1 MEIELIVSKMIV
13 LLILLIIGYI
23 CAKLNITTKEFN
35 KVASKVV
42 INVFFFA
49 MIISSVANKEIP
61 MSGSELAFGI
71 GMMFAF
77 MLICLVIAVLTP
89 RVFRIKDGDIGMY
102 ELLIGFM
109 NTAFIGYPVIQAMY
123 GEESV
128 FFAATSGIP
137 FNLAIYTIGI
147 IMLNKNRSD
156 GTKLYFKNILTPPL
170 IATVISIF
178 IFAFKIPV
186 PAIIDETCDL
196 MSGAAIPL
204 SMFVVGSSLGDV
216 PLKEAFTEKRMYL
229 LSFVRLIVCPLIV
242 WLLLKPIISNH
253 VMLGTIVILASTPM
267 PVIATILGIKYGRD
281 GVESSKG
288 IFLSTVLS
296 LVTMP
301 MIIYFCGL

>member
-1 MEIELIVSKMIV
+1 MEIGLIVSKMFM
-13 LLILLIIGYI
+13 LLILLIIGYV
-23 CAKLNITTKEFN
+23 CAKLNVTTKEFN
-35 KVASKVV
+35 KVASKVA

-71 GMMFAF
+71 GMMFVF
-77 MLICLVIAVLTP
+77 ILISLVLAVLTP

-102 ELLIGFM
+102 ELLVGFM

-147 IMLNKNRSD
+147 IMLNKNRND
-156 GTKLYFKNILTPPL
+156 GAKLNFKNILTPPL

-186 PAIIDETCDL
+186 PSIIDEACDL
-196 MSGAAIPL
+196 MAGAAIPL

-216 PLKEAFTEKRMYL
+216 PLKEAFSDKRMYL
-229 LSFVRLIVCPLIV
+229 LSFVRLIVCPAVV
-242 WLLLKPIISNH
+242 WLLLKPFVSNS

-267 PVIATILGIKYGRD
+267 PVIATILGIQYGRD

-296 LVTMP
+296 MVTMP
-301 MIIYFCGL
+301 AIIYLFGL

>member
-1 MEIELIVSKMIV
+1 MEIGLIVSKMFM
-13 LLILLIIGYI
+13 LLILLIIGYV
-23 CAKLNITTKEFN
+23 CAKLNVTTKEFN
-35 KVASKVV
+35 KVASKVA

-61 MSGSELAFGI
+61 MTGSELTFGI
-71 GMMFAF
+71 AMMFVF
-77 MLICLVIAVLTP
+77 ILISLVLAVLTP

-147 IMLNKNRSD
+147 IMLNKNRND
-156 GTKLYFKNILTPPL
+156 GAKLNFKNILTPPL

-186 PAIIDETCDL
+186 PSIIDEACDL
-196 MSGAAIPL
+196 MAGAAIPL

-216 PLKEAFTEKRMYL
+216 PLKEAFSDKRMYL
-229 LSFVRLIVCPLIV
+229 LSFVRLIVCPAVV
-242 WLLLKPIISNH
+242 WLLLKPFVSNS

-267 PVIATILGIKYGRD
+267 PVIATILGIQYGRD

-296 LVTMP
+296 MVTMP
-301 MIIYFCGL
+301 AIIYLFGL

>member
-1 MEIELIVSKMIV
+1 MEIGLIVSKMFT

-35 KVASKVV
+35 KVASKVA

-61 MSGSELAFGI
+61 MTGSELAFGI
-71 GMMFAF
+71 GMMFAY
-77 MLICLVIAVLTP
+77 MLICLGIAVIMP
-89 RVFRIKDGDIGMY
+89 RVLRMKDGDIGMY
-102 ELLIGFM
+102 ELLVGFM
-109 NTAFIGYPVIQAMY
+109 NTSFIGYPVIQAMY

-128 FFAATSGIP
+128 FFASTSGIP

-147 IMLNKNRSD
+147 IMLTKNRGD
-156 GTKLYFKNILTPPL
+156 GTKLNFKNILTPPL

-186 PAIIDETCDL
+186 PTIIDETCDL
-196 MSGAAIPL
+196 MAGAAIPL

-216 PLKEAFTEKRMYL
+216 PLKETFTDKRMYL
-229 LSFVRLIVCPLIV
+229 LSFVRLIVCPLVV
-242 WLLLKPIISNH
+242 WLLLKPIISNP
-253 VMLGTIVILASTPM
+253 VMLGTIVILAAAPM
-267 PVIATILGIKYGRD
+267 PVIATILGIQYGRD

-296 LVTMP
+296 MVTMP
-301 MIIYFCGL
+301 AIIYFFGL